1 MEYSQISTILN
12 QTLVPNVLGETTTIA
27 EDLSNLADLGTAI
40 SALTADQLKD
50 VTGSFVAGVAA
61 TKFDSRTFKKMVGGL
76 YKDYTMWPG
85 IIQKVKAG
93 LMTVTDDIT
102 TNLQNNTSYDPNVF
116 HGFPIDV
123 KVYTKDAGFEL
134 DWSIPHNMWKTAFQS
149 PAELAKLVG
158 FIENRAEQTINV
170 QLFTLSLATLRAL
183 IAANGSKRIKLLTT
197 YNATFGAQLTANQA
211 EKDADFLKWAA
222 EVIENLRSA
231 MTDISSKYNDG
242 TVVTY
247 SPLEDIKVTLLTKFA
262 NDIRFNLTSDI
273 RRPEAVSFG
282 EYDTVNFWQNSGN
295 AMLPDITVNGQI
307 KTNLDA
313 DGSAGDIT
321 IEKVVGVVYDQYAA
335 GITAH
340 EENVRSQYNGKGDF
354 TNYFRSIPA
363 QYFVDTRDSAVV
375 LTLE

>member
-1 MEYSQISTILN
+1 MEYKQIATILN
-12 QTLVPNVLGETTTIA
+12 NTIVPNVLGEASTIA
-27 EDLSNLADLGTAI
+27 EDLSDIVDLGTAM
-40 SALTADQLKD
+40 SALTADQVKD
-50 VTGSFVAGVAA
+50 VTASFVAGVAA
-61 TKFDSRTFKKMVGGL
+61 TKFDSRTFSKMVGGL

-93 LMTVTDDIT
+93 LMTVTDDVT

-116 HGFPIDV
+116 HGFPIDN
-123 KVYTKDAGFEL
+123 KVYTRDAGFEL
-134 DWSIPHNMWKTAFQS
+134 DWSVPHNMWKSAFTS

-158 FIENRAEQTINV
+158 YIENRAEQTIKV
-170 QLFTLSLATLRAL
+170 QLFTLSLMTLRAL
-183 IAANGSKRIKLLTT
+183 IAANGANRVKLLTT
-197 YNATFGAQLTANQA
+197 YNATFGTQLTANQA

-242 TVVTY
+242 TIVTY

-273 RRPEAVSFG
+273 YHPEQVSFG
-282 EYDTVNFWQNSGN
+282 SYETVNFWQNSGN
-295 AMLPDITVNGQI
+295 AMLPDITVNGDI
-307 KTNLDA
+307 KTNLD
-313 DGSAGDIT
+313 GSGDAGDIA
-321 IEKVVGVVYDQYAA
+321 IPKVVGVIYDQYAA